1 MLSSTNFCKS
11 SQSKS
16 VSQNRKKKTRNRQ
29 RIRTIF
35 ILLDPG
41 RRETGR
47 PAPQPGRQAGYPKTH
62 PVESVFRA
70 TPLQYMA
77 TPINYID
84 FDKFS
89 VFKPKLWPPTL
100 ARTFACKRKKDSFI
114 QKRQRVI
121 KCQRHFGRQWDLTDL
136 CLREPISVINCN

>member
-29 RIRTIF
+29 TIRTIF

-89 VFKPKLWPPTL
+89 VFDPKLWPPTL
-100 ARTFACKRKKDSFI
+100 ARTFACKRKKRFI
-114 QKRQRVI
+114 HSKTSRGHKVSTPFWPAVGPNRPMLA
-121 KCQRHFGRQWDLTDL
+121 RTHL
-136 CLREPISVINCN
+136 CY